1 MSLKKKRTFDEL
13 VSENRQ
19 QILKDRSL
27 MDKIEK
33 QLELK
38 RKPIQKEV
46 Q

>member
-1 MSLKKKRTFDEL
+1 M
-13 VSENRQ
+13 SENRQ